1 MADNAAPGI
10 AIGAHAS
17 LVSPDRAPTDAE
29 GIAEQVRVAL
39 EDLRRA
45 GIGPRAR
52 VALVLPDGPE
62 TALAVLAV
70 MHAAVAA
77 PLNPASTAA
86 ELAALLTDLRAEAVI
101 IAAGGHPAAETAAA
115 ETATEVLVLH
125 PFGTAGRFVLRRPD
139 GTTLPDGTLLPVGD
153 TETPAD
159 PDRPALVLHTSGTTA
174 RPKLV
179 GLTLGALGGSA
190 AAVAASLQLGPDDVG
205 LVVMP
210 LFHVHGLVAG
220 VLAPL
225 RAGGTVVIPAERSGD
240 LAGLLERSGAT
251 WMTAV
256 PTLLQGLLAQAAHGV
271 PNHRLRLLRS
281 CSSALPPAVAA
292 TLEATFGVPVIEAY
306 GMTEGAHQIASN
318 PLPPA
323 ARKTGSVGRATGPQL
338 AVVDEE
344 GHAVPHGAVGEVVVR
359 GGSVITAYLE
369 RPEADAEA
377 FRHGW
382 FRTGDLGR
390 LDEDGYLFLV
400 GRSKELINRAG
411 EKIAPREIE
420 DVLTEHP
427 AVGTAVAFG
436 VTDERLGEQVA
447 AAVVLRSDT
456 SELDLRR
463 FASTRLASHK
473 VPRRI
478 VICPDIPKG
487 PTGKLQR
494 RGLAETLGLADLDR
508 DDAPAEEP
516 RDLDGPVE
524 AFLAELWAEVLGHP
538 VHDARA
544 RFPDLGGD
552 SLAAMRLLVRLR
564 EDLEID
570 LSMVDLFDAKTIE
583 AQADVVAAA
592 LQGR

>member
-1 MADNAAPGI
+1 MTDFAWTIGPEARLHSPGRPPS
-10 AIGAHAS
+10 GAG
-17 LVSPDRAPTDAE
+17 
-29 GIAEQVRVAL
+29 GIEAQLDDTRRR
-39 EDLRRA
+39 LRRA
-45 GIGPRAR
+45 GIGPGSR
-52 VALVLPDGPE
+52 VALVVPDGPE

-86 ELAALLTDLRAEAVI
+86 ELTALLADLRAEAVI
-101 IAAGGHPAAETAAA
+101 VAADGHRAAETAAA
-115 ETATEVLVLH
+115 EIGCPLLRLH
-125 PFGTAGRFVLRRPD
+125 PLGTAGRFELRRPD
-139 GTTLPDGTLLPVGD
+139 GTALPDADPGAEPD
-153 TETPAD
+153 D
-159 PDRPALVLHTSGTTA
+159 PDRLALVLHTSGTTA

-179 GLTLGALGGSA
+179 GLTHAALYQSA
-190 AAVAASLQLGPDDVG
+190 RAVAAGLNLSPADVG

-225 RAGGTVVIPAERSGD
+225 LAGSTVVVPAERSAD

-256 PTLLQGLLAQAAHGV
+256 PTLLQGLLAQAADRV
-271 PNHRLRLLRS
+271 PDHRLRLLRS
-281 CSSALPPAVAA
+281 CSSALPPAVGAA
-292 TLEATFGVPVIEAY
+292 LEAILGVPVIEAY

-323 ARKTGSVGRATGPQL
+323 ARKAGSVGRATGPQL
-338 AVVDEE
+338 AVVDDD
-344 GHAVPHGAVGEVVVR
+344 GDPVPHGTVGEVVVR
-359 GGSVITAYLE
+359 GGSVITGYLE

-377 FRHGW
+377 FRNGW

-427 AVGTAVAFG
+427 AVATAVVFG
-436 VTDERLGEQVA
+436 VADERLGEQVA
-447 AAVVLRSDT
+447 AAVVLRDDA
-456 SELDLRR
+456 SEMELRR
-463 FASTRLASHK
+463 FIAAHLAPHK

-478 VICPDIPKG
+478 MICPDIPKG
-487 PTGKLQR
+487 PTGKLRR
-494 RGLAETLGLADLDR
+494 RGLAELLGLADLDGNSASLA
-508 DDAPAEEP
+508 APRE
-516 RDLDGPVE
+516 LDGPVE
-524 AFLAELWAEVLGHP
+524 AFLAELWGEVLGRP

-564 EDLEID
+564 EDLELD

-592 LQGR
+592 LQDR